1 MTEITN
7 WENIPKVKHTEFTKQ
22 QSVTDAFKAASS
34 QFKDVKV
41 LKILSAIETSST
53 KNIHNP
59 SPRKHGDLYNLVADV
74 NLLRLAY
81 NRLSKNKGALTPGVE
96 QSTADSTSEEI
107 LEKISQALLTNQFK
121 WSRTKRV
128 WIPKPGRKEKRPLGI
143 PDFSNKLVQESI
155 KMVLQAIYEP
165 EFKHYDTNKGF
176 RPGCSCANSID
187 SIVNG
192 AEGTDFVIEGDIE
205 QAYPSM
211 DHQILLKILKTK
223 ISDKK
228 FINLIKTGLSAG
240 LMEDGIEKD
249 TIIGVTQGSI
259 VSPLLFN
266 IYMHEFDK
274 YIVDELFPQYDTPI
288 QPPEK
293 VTANYETL
301 GSRLDRA
308 KAKILTIQKN
318 KTELNLFLDDIINI
332 VESNKEKYYFIRS
345 TERYQKNISRYS
357 TPPLPEALA
366 AQRKYYINKK
376 LGIGLGSGF
385 YTPEEEKHI
394 KAFNVRSTTNNRFK
408 LWLKNQL
415 QGKTEEVNKE
425 NIEILQT
432 KISKTKSELLQTPYL
447 VQETKRIRFFYSR
460 YADDWVLFI
469 RGTQTLAEEIKIQ
482 ITEKL
487 KSLLKFEL
495 SPHKTKVT
503 NIRTDK
509 VKYLGFEIFYQRN
522 PLIFSRKI
530 NGYKFN
536 QRHTALQIHPDTE
549 RLEKRFLTNH
559 IMDSKGLPRE
569 LGFLTVLQDHE
580 IIQKYNQKMLGIG
593 NYYIRQISYPSRL
606 NRWHYNLYYSC
617 IKTLGT
623 KHRLSTKS
631 VILKYG
637 FKDISIKHKN
647 PHKIP
652 ATDMRICA
660 KYQIDKETKYQ
671 VLLNYKEYMMTVKEL
686 KYNTPPPKTIDM
698 LSLQKINYRTAFKLT
713 TACAVCNSKDRLQN
727 HHIKPIKHSGGKFQ
741 GFNGFDKLVA
751 SLGRKQLPLCHGCH
765 QKVHK
770 GQYDGMALNELY
782 DIRLVTPESY
792 LKLDGPPTT
801 KPNPNLSKK
810 EKDRPIIINEK
821 AKTYFNE
828 KLKHYIYKNE
838 KT

>member
-1 MTEITN
+1 MTDITN

-41 LKILSAIETSST
+41 LKILSAIESSST

-59 SPRKHGDLYNLVADV
+59 SPRKHGDLYNIVADV

-81 NRLSKNKGALTPGVE
+81 NRLAKNKGALTPGVE
-96 QSTADSTSEEI
+96 QSTADSTSEEV
-107 LEKISQALLTNQFK
+107 LKKISQALLTNQFK

-165 EFKHYDTNKGF
+165 EFKHYNTNKGF

-187 SIVNG
+187 SIVDG
-192 AEGTDFVIEGDIE
+192 AEGTYFVIEGDIE

-223 ISDKK
+223 ISAKK
-228 FINLIKTGLSAG
+228 FINLIKAGLSAG
-240 LMEDGIEKD
+240 LMEDGAEKD
-249 TIIGVTQGSI
+249 TLIGVTQGSI

-274 YIVDELFPQYDTPI
+274 YIVDELFPLYDTPI

-293 VTANYETL
+293 VSSNYETL

-308 KAKILTIQKN
+308 KQKISKIQENTHKLTLKD
-318 KTELNLFLDDIINI
+318 LFNLI
-332 VESNKEKYYFIRS
+332 ESNKEKYHFIRRD
-345 TERYQKNISRYS
+345 EWYQEQKTIYF
-357 TPPLPEALA
+357 TPPSPEALA
-366 AQRKYYINKK
+366 AQRKYHINKK
-376 LGIGLGSGF
+376 IGLGLDSKI
-385 YTPEEEKHI
+385 YTLEERKHI
-394 KAFNVRSTTNNRFK
+394 RAFNEKSATNSSFKFWLKETLRFK
-408 LWLKNQL
+408 TEDMNKDII
-415 QGKTEEVNKE
+415 KT
-425 NIEILQT
+425 LQT
-432 KISKTKSELLQTPYL
+432 VISKTKSELLQTPYL
-447 VQETKRIRFFYSR
+447 VQETKKIRFFYSR

-469 RGTQTLAEEIKIQ
+469 RGTQALADEIKIK

-536 QRHTALQIHPDTE
+536 QRHTGLQIHPDTE

-559 IMDSKGLPRE
+559 IMDKKGLPRE

-580 IIQKYNQKMLGIG
+580 IINKYNQKMLGIG
-593 NYYIRQISYPSRL
+593 NYYISQISYPSRL

-637 FKDISIKHKN
+637 FKDISITHKN
-647 PHKIP
+647 PNKIP
-652 ATDMRICA
+652 ATDMRICT
-660 KYQIDKETKYQ
+660 KYQVDKETKYQ
-671 VLLNYKEYMMTVKEL
+671 VLLNYKEFMMKVKEL
-686 KYNTPPPKTIDM
+686 KYTITPPQTIDM
-698 LSLQKINYRTAFKLT
+698 LSLQKINYRTVFKLT

-751 SLGRKQLPLCHGCH
+751 SLGRKQIPVCHGCH
-765 QKVHK
+765 QKIHK
-770 GQYDGMALNELY
+770 GQYNGMALSELY
-782 DIRLVTPESY
+782 DIRLVAPESY
-792 LKLDGPPTT
+792 IQLDGPPTT

-821 AKTYFNE
+821 ARTYFNE

-838 KT
+838 NT